1 MDADR
6 RQLVDDIFDAF
17 SHRELPR
24 HGYGTDQ
31 EADVVKAHL
40 EGITPRRLSF
50 ELLDSCPEDERE
62 FLTSMKPPMQL
73 YYAPSFMA
81 LCIADYS
88 RVGFATSSI
97 LRWFRSEYVGCK
109 LFDPRLWYGQPLD
122 RISVQIRRDMAAYPP
137 FPRNGDAHWIMRE
150 LKQWYFDGF
159 RPFDNQ
165 YVALRTAEEKA
176 VLRRFFAFLQD
187 EHAEEFALHEGINGR
202 TTYAAQA
209 LLGGNS
215 LPEALGA
222 TTPEECRHLVDVLG
236 LLEREFAVHFP
247 QSRTGPI
254 KAALNRHV
262 QH

>member
-6 RQLVDDIFDAF
+6 GQLVDDIFDAF

-24 HGYGTDQ
+24 HGYGMVQ

-40 EGITPRRLSF
+40 QGIPPRRLSF
-50 ELLDSCPEDERE
+50 ELLDSCPEDEGE
-62 FLTSMKPPMQL
+62 FLTSMTTPMKL

-88 RVGFATSSI
+88 RVGFSTSSI
-97 LRWFRSEYVGCK
+97 LGWFRSEYVGRK
-109 LFDPRLWYGQPLD
+109 LFNPRRWYGQPWD
-122 RISVQIRRDMAAYPP
+122 RIPVLIRRDMAAYPP

-159 RPFDNQ
+159 RPLDNR
-165 YVALRTAEEKA
+165 YVALLTAEEKA

-187 EHAEEFALHEGINGR
+187 EHPGEFALHEAIDGR
-202 TTYAAQA
+202 TTYAARA

-247 QSRTGPI
+247 QSRTGPLR
-254 KAALNRHV
+254 AALERHIEL
-262 QH
+262 